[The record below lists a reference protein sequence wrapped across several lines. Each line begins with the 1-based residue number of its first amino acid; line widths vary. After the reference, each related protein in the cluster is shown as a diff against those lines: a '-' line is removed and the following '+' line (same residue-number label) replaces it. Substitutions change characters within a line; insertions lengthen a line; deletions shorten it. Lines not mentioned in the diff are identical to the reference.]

1 MKIRGKYVKK
11 YAITFELFTSQINIF
26 KRYKKRYCEFM
37 YFLNCIYYQVA
48 DSCELRFPV
57 KIPNLYDSEFVFNS
71 FFNIQLVMLKTS
83 R

>member
-37 YFLNCIYYQVA
+37 YFLNCIYY
-48 DSCELRFPV
+48 
-57 KIPNLYDSEFVFNS
+57 
-71 FFNIQLVMLKTS
+71 
-83 R
+83 